1 MASICSP
8 IVLKE
13 NPSLPI
19 DFEIGGVYLPPIA
32 QALLLAIPVFL
43 VLDWGLRR
51 LGVLRFVWHEAL
63 FEGALYACVCAAL
76 ILLMGA

>member
-1 MASICSP
+1 M
-8 IVLKE
+8 
-13 NPSLPI
+13 PI

-32 QALLLAIPVFL
+32 QALLLAIPVFM

-51 LGVLRFVWHEAL
+51 LGGLRLVWHEAL
-63 FEGALYACVCAAL
+63 FEGALYACVCATL